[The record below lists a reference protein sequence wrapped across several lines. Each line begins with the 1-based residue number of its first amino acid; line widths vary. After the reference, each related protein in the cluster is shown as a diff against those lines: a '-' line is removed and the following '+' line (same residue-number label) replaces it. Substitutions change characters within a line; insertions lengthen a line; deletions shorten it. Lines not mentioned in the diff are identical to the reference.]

1 MKRTF
6 CIFLTALML
15 LGMLAGCQKTP
26 EAPLVVGKN
35 LDRLIETVQEEPPAN
50 ENATN
55 EETTTPNDHSALI
68 KRLNISERFISS
80 IEKATIRVDAD
91 TEISLPNANRMPMV
105 RVAPADFSQD
115 VVTKLWDYLV
125 GNKTM
130 YQVQE
135 RLSKAQ
141 IEEELLYYRK
151 VLSGA
156 EFGSPEYAE
165 QQINLLN
172 QAYDTAPE
180 TLESNLANSELKL
193 IKEYDQYD
201 GSYQAEYMGVNA
213 AESPIMFF
221 GSQSGLVFQVK
232 NNYAGNGEVQITE
245 DVGGWKV
252 NDTAS
257 RGATFYF
264 SNNDILT
271 DRFYFHDIGFVSQ
284 ETDMK
289 STYSYHEAIA
299 YANDLLN
306 SIGVSN
312 DMAIDESR
320 ITASYMFDK
329 EMNPIKLGAPKETMD
344 FSNKLESGDL
354 DEAIQDI
361 EYVIPCVRKI
371 NNVLVKSE
379 GGASSIGDPD
389 FGKGSWEYELLIIK
403 VCGQGVVEVN
413 WNSPYELKDFI
424 TEDAKLLSYDAI
436 KAIFDK
442 MVCIVYDFHEV
453 SCRVEV
459 TGVSLSLRRIMEQG
473 SLENGLLV
481 PAWTFYGGVFTKR
494 NMGSD
499 QYEWHQENKTTN
511 IVLLVNAID
520 GSIIDRA
527 LGY

>member
-1 MKRTF
+1 MKRTI
-6 CIFLTALML
+6 CIILTVLTAL
-15 LGMLAGCQKTP
+15 GMLTGCRKTP
-26 EAPLVVGKN
+26 ETPLVVGKN
-35 LDRLIETVQEEPPAN
+35 LDRLIETVQKGSSAN
-50 ENATN
+50 EKETSEAT
-55 EETTTPNDHSALI
+55 TAPNDRSELR
-68 KRLNISERFISS
+68 KRLNIPERFISS
-80 IEKATIRVDAD
+80 IEKATVRVTADA
-91 TEISLPNANRMPMV
+91 EISLPNASRIPMV

-115 VVTKLWDYLV
+115 VVTKLWNYLV

-156 EFGSPEYAE
+156 EFGSSEYAE
-165 QQINLLN
+165 QQISFLN

-180 TLESNLANSELKL
+180 TVERKLANSELKL
-193 IKEYDQYD
+193 IKEYDQFD

-232 NNYAGNGEVQITE
+232 NNYAGNGAVKITE

-289 STYSYHEAIA
+289 SSYSYHEAIA

-306 SIGVSN
+306 YIGASN
-312 DMAIDESR
+312 DMSIDESR
-320 ITASYMFDK
+320 ITASYLFDK
-329 EMNPIKLGAPKETMD
+329 EMNPIKFGTPKETMD
-344 FSNKLESGDL
+344 FGNKLESGIL
-354 DEAIQDI
+354 DDAIQDVA
-361 EYVIPCVRKI
+361 YVIPCVRKI
-371 NNVLVKSE
+371 SNVLVKSE

-389 FGKGSWEYELLIIK
+389 FGRGSWQYELLIIK

-413 WNSPYELKDFI
+413 WNSPYERKDFI
-424 TEDAKLLSYDAI
+424 TEDAKLLSYDEV
-436 KAIFDK
+436 KSIFDK
-442 MVCIVYDFHEV
+442 MVCIAYDFHEV
-453 SCRVEV
+453 SCKVEV

-473 SLENGLLV
+473 NLESGLLI

-494 NMGSD
+494 NVSPD

-520 GSIIDRA
+520 GSIIDVEN
-527 LGY
+527 GY